1 MKSLGEN
8 PMPESEKLPVIPDD
22 PEQSKRFEEA
32 ARLLGSDETGD
43 AFKRAM
49 GVVVKHHVDSKS
61 NEPLTSVDA
70 QTIVATKR
78 KNTR

>member
-1 MKSLGEN
+1 
-8 PMPESEKLPVIPDD
+8 MPENEKPPVIPDD

-43 AFKRAM
+43 AFKRA
-49 GVVVKHHVDSKS
+49 VVVVRHHVDSKS